1 MYLHVLNVSLSH
13 CSHCT
18 LLLSLVIESDTL
30 HAAMRLL
37 LSLTRSP
44 KLAKVFMTERGPH
57 ALLALTQQSSFNGF
71 TSLSSLLFRHILED
85 QPLLEQ
91 CMDTITRGVI
101 TGGLND
107 TKELKAH
114 GPGRR
119 DFDFVLRKLAPCV
132 CRDRELFIRTA
143 SETLKLTN
151 EPPPLKHYQTVSSRM
166 QPILLKYIP
175 LSKKEPL
182 VLTSQQTNLL
192 TLLVDHL
199 CNAGFIED
207 GLASQNATPVSKI
220 DEDTS
225 DSTVLGLR
233 YRLQG
238 SQVRRGSYRRQV
250 TDNDDDDDVRSE
262 DMVLD
267 VEPVIET
274 RQTSRFVTQP
284 ENPSLEEDTKASQD
298 GGEDSQSLDKS
309 KQSSPLFTQ
318 AAVLR
323 LLAEIIESYPVCA
336 KTIIESTREVKSSS
350 TMKTSKVIHCNHRY

>member
-1 MYLHVLNVSLSH
+1 MY
-13 CSHCT
+13 CYYRHCT
-18 LLLSLVIESDTL
+18 HLLSLPIQPDTL
-30 HAAMRLL
+30 HATMRLL
-37 LSLTRSP
+37 LSLTRTP
-44 KLAKVFMTERGPH
+44 ILAKVFMAERGPH
-57 ALLALTQQSSFNGF
+57 ALLSLTQQSHFNGF
-71 TSLSSLLFRHILED
+71 TSLSSLLIRHILED

-91 CMDTITRGVI
+91 CIDTIIRSIINGGV
-101 TGGLND
+101 ND
-107 TKELKAH
+107 AKEFKAH

-119 DFDFVLRKLAPCV
+119 DFDVVLRKLSPCI
-132 CRDRELFIRTA
+132 CRERELFIKTA
-143 SETLKLTN
+143 AETLKLTS
-151 EPPPLKHYQTVSSRM
+151 EPPPPKDYLAASRIH
-166 QPILLKYIP
+166 PILLKYAP
-175 LSKKEPL
+175 LPKKEPL
-182 VLTSQQTNLL
+182 LLSSLQTSLL

-238 SQVRRGSYRRQV
+238 SQVRRSSYRRQV
-250 TDNDDDDDVRSE
+250 TDNDDDDEVRSE

-274 RQTSRFVTQP
+274 RQTSRFANQP
-284 ENPSLEEDTKASQD
+284 EDTSLEQDMKMSQD
-298 GGEDSQSLDKS
+298 GDGASDQESDKS
-309 KQSSPLFTQ
+309 KQSSLPLFTQ

-336 KTIIESTREVKSSS
+336 KTIIESTREIKYSSS
-350 TMKTSKVIHCNHRY
+350 MKTSKVIIMIALYMYM